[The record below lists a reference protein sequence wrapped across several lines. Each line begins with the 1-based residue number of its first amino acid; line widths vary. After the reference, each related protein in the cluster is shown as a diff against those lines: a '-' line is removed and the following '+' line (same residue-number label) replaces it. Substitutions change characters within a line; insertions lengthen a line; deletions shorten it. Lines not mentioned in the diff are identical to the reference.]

1 MIELCQ
7 CQPLCSSRWTFND
20 YARVVEVVLLVLMGG
35 AIVAAT
41 ACLLKDCLYELGT
54 QQTMQERGF
63 G

>member
-1 MIELCQ
+1 MSATVLKQFEFQLLCKGGVV
-7 CQPLCSSRWTFND
+7 
-20 YARVVEVVLLVLMGG
+20 ARVLVVLMGS